1 MKSIKNFSKFNEE
14 LNDMPVDDY
23 KLFNVNSMMDF
34 KNYVLPSL
42 NILLSTNK
50 GIVITDKVINLDLNS
65 NKILFNNGSEMV
77 DIEFNDF
84 LLLSD
89 DSKILTYKT
98 KLLKDLY
105 NSLVK

>member
-50 GIVITDKVINLDLNS
+50 GIIITDKVINLDLNS

-89 DSKILTYKT
+89 DNKILTYKT

>member
-89 DSKILTYKT
+89 DNKILTYKT